1 MKCKL
6 LNHRMY
12 HRNIYSEKDWKGW
25 IFIRFEIKKKRST
38 WLISYISYD
47 PICPQHLSSR
57 KFDFII
63 LIYDRPIKKGTL
75 TDVVIQTLYTLYLY
89 ILRPCILEKLVGFF
103 KKDFLSIPQQDWG
116 NSWKRICRH
125 KESILIDYNSYKD
138 LSGKFSHSD

>member
-12 HRNIYSEKDWKGW
+12 KIELFTQKKIEKVGFLYVLRLKK
-25 IFIRFEIKKKRST
+25 KKKRST

-75 TDVVIQTLYTLYLY
+75 TAVVIQTVLYTRVVAFFTQ
-89 ILRPCILEKLVGFF
+89 IRTRVLEKLVGFF
-103 KKDFLSIPQQDWG
+103 EKDFLLIPQ
-116 NSWKRICRH
+116 H
-125 KESILIDYNSYKD
+125 ID
-138 LSGKFSHSD
+138 LFG